1 MVAAAASSS
10 SGGSRL
16 EGHLQIVK
24 NVLMGSTSV
33 SANNFFFS
41 EVLQVI
47 LVKWLQPISS
57 QVDWETDNVHL
68 IALDFDT

>member
-47 LVKWLQPISS
+47 LVK
-57 QVDWETDNVHL
+57 
-68 IALDFDT
+68 

>member
-1 MVAAAASSS
+1 
-10 SGGSRL
+10 
-16 EGHLQIVK
+16 
-24 NVLMGSTSV
+24 LMGSTSV